1 MSNPVIDPFMGFSD
15 KGCETMKDYKHL
27 ARENRP
33 SALDDVLDTLLC
45 VAAGLGGLWVL
56 VILAL
61 GIG

>member
-33 SALDDVLDTLLC
+33 STIDGVLDALLC

>member
-1 MSNPVIDPFMGFSD
+1 MGFSD

-27 ARENRP
+27 AREDRP

-45 VAAGLGGLWVL
+45 VAAGLGGLWIL
-56 VILAL
+56 LILAL